1 MDAEK
6 LLTQFVNQMTATFG
20 NNIKSITLCGSY
32 VRGDN
37 TEDSD
42 MDVYCLFENLSSWE
56 LIATGKIVRN
66 LPSLYSKF
74 ELNLQ
79 CLTLDEYT
87 RQGFGRA
94 FVTPIKYFE
103 SKVLYGED
111 FGTKPS
117 KEEFIPLFENIISEV
132 IMSIRHY
139 ITAQEPVE
147 NLVDGRLKGWVLKPL
162 CVALRIE
169 RYIIIDN
176 YPRNFNEILHL
187 SSGLPQTKAVEWI
200 LDNEKINQDITLA
213 PTEVLLFMLEIATGI
228 SKRVA
233 DFKDNFAERLLKG

>member
-1 MDAEK
+1 MSEK
-6 LLTQFVNQMTATFG
+6 FG
-20 NNIKSITLCGSY
+20 SNIRSITLCGSY

-37 TEDSD
+37 TKDSD
-42 MDVYCLFENLSSWE
+42 MDIYCLFENLSSRE
-56 LIATGKIVRN
+56 LVLIGNIVGR
-66 LPSLYSKF
+66 LPKLYSKF

-79 CLTLDEYT
+79 CMTVDEYT
-87 RQGFGRA
+87 SQGFGRA

-117 KEEFIPLFENIISEV
+117 LKEFIPLFENIISEV

-139 ITAQEPVE
+139 IIAEETIE
-147 NLVDGRLKGWVLKPL
+147 NLVDGRLKRWVLKPL

-169 RYIIIDN
+169 RYIIAEN
-176 YPRNFNEILHL
+176 YPLNYKELLYL

-200 LDNEKINQDITLA
+200 LNNDKFTQDISLA
-213 PTEVLLFMLEIATGI
+213 PTDVLVSLLEIATGI
-228 SKRVA
+228 SKRVS
-233 DFKDNFAERLLKG
+233 DFHGHN

>member
-1 MDAEK
+1 MDAEY
-6 LLTQFVNQMTATFG
+6 LISQFVKQMTETFG
-20 NNIKSITLCGSY
+20 DNIKSIVLCGSY

-42 MDVYCLFENLSSWE
+42 MDIYCLFENLTSWE
-56 LIATGKIVRN
+56 LITTGEIVGK
-66 LPSLYSKF
+66 LPSLYNKF

-79 CLTLDEYT
+79 CMTVDEYT

-103 SKVLYGED
+103 SKVMYGED

-117 KEEFIPLFENIISEV
+117 KGEFIPLFENIISEV

-147 NLVDGRLKGWVLKPL
+147 NLVDGRLKRWVLKPL

-169 RYIIIDN
+169 RYIIIQN
-176 YPRNFNEILHL
+176 YPRNFKELLNL
-187 SSGLPQTKAVEWI
+187 SLGLPQTKAVEWV
-200 LDNEKINQDITLA
+200 LDKEKFNQDITLA
-213 PTEVLLFMLEIATGI
+213 PTDVLIALLDIATGI

-233 DFKDNFAERLLKG
+233 NFKECS

>member
-1 MDAEK
+1 MNAENF
-6 LLTQFVNQMTATFG
+6 LAQFVNQMTETFG

-56 LIATGKIVRN
+56 LISAGKIVRN

-79 CLTLDEYT
+79 CMTIDEYT
-87 RQGFGRA
+87 HQGFGRA

-117 KEEFIPLFENIISEV
+117 KEDFIPLFENIISEV

-169 RYIIIDN
+169 RYVIIDK
-176 YPRNFNEILHL
+176 YPRNFNELLHL
-187 SSGLPQTKAVEWI
+187 SSGLSQTKAVEWI
-200 LDNEKINQDITLA
+200 QDKVKFNQDITSA
-213 PTEVLLFMLEIATGI
+213 PTEVLLSILEIATGI

-233 DFKDNFAERLLKG
+233 DFKEKFFTVKN